1 MRILH
6 QGRASRWTEALP
18 LGNGRIGAMVFGDP
32 ARSRFQLNEETCW
45 SGSPATAQGGLRTA
59 DVDGPSA
66 VARMR
71 DALATGDIDAANRA
85 EFEMQMG
92 FSQAYQPLGDLV
104 IRSSDADAADVR
116 RTLDLDEA
124 IATTEWRT
132 PTGRLRETSWVSA
145 ADDVLVVERA
155 VVDGSP
161 FDAEISLS
169 SPHPTAEHA
178 DPLQLFVRMPS
189 GIARTEGGERPVYGE
204 HAVTALTAVR
214 IEHDGAGEGG
224 SVVGARRM
232 RVVLAVATDARGMH
246 DMPHGDRAR
255 LEREAAATLDAA
267 SGRDLRIRH
276 RDAHRALWDRTELTL
291 AAPPAEIDAVE
302 LLAST
307 AHTGDSALLAQLAF
321 AYGRYLLISSSR
333 PGGLPANLQGIW
345 NDKVLPPW
353 HSNYTT
359 NINLEMNY
367 WPAEAVGLS
376 ECHEPLL
383 TWIEELAR
391 AGAETASTLYRA
403 PGWVVHH
410 NSDPWGFSVPVGHGS
425 FDPVWSMW
433 PLGAAWLCR
442 HFRERWQ
449 FTADPAEARRAW
461 PTIRGAAEF
470 LHAWL
475 VDDDGVRGTS
485 PSTSPENR
493 YRMPDG
499 RVTGLSTSTTSD
511 LAMIR
516 DLFEGVREAAD
527 MLGIEDDF
535 TRSLAEDL
543 AALPREQIDAAGRVR
558 EWPGDPEGEDPH
570 HRHQSHL
577 YGVLPGETILPWR
590 DDALARAAAFS
601 LDERGPR
608 STGWSLAWRVG
619 LRARLRDAD
628 AAHAAL
634 LTFLAPLADPDAPG
648 PQGDAGL
655 YANLFCAHPPFQID
669 GNFGVTAAITEMI
682 VQSHGGRVAVLPALP
697 AHWPSGRIRGVRV
710 RGGGEVDLAW
720 DGGRATRFE
729 LRAAAGS
736 RFAVELDGA
745 VHDIVVPDGGI
756 VRLEPTR

>member
-1 MRILH
+1 
-6 QGRASRWTEALP
+6 
-18 LGNGRIGAMVFGDP
+18 
-32 ARSRFQLNEETCW
+32 
-45 SGSPATAQGGLRTA
+45 
-59 DVDGPSA
+59 
-66 VARMR
+66 
-71 DALATGDIDAANRA
+71 
-85 EFEMQMG
+85 
-92 FSQAYQPLGDLV
+92 
-104 IRSSDADAADVR
+104 
-116 RTLDLDEA
+116 
-124 IATTEWRT
+124 
-132 PTGRLRETSWVSA
+132 
-145 ADDVLVVERA
+145 
-155 VVDGSP
+155 
-161 FDAEISLS
+161 
-169 SPHPTAEHA
+169 
-178 DPLQLFVRMPS
+178 
-189 GIARTEGGERPVYGE
+189 
-204 HAVTALTAVR
+204 
-214 IEHDGAGEGG
+214 
-224 SVVGARRM
+224 
-232 RVVLAVATDARGMH
+232 
-246 DMPHGDRAR
+246 
-255 LEREAAATLDAA
+255 
-267 SGRDLRIRH
+267 
-276 RDAHRALWDRTELTL
+276 
-291 AAPPAEIDAVE
+291 
-302 LLAST
+302 
-307 AHTGDSALLAQLAF
+307 
-321 AYGRYLLISSSR
+321 
-333 PGGLPANLQGIW
+333 
-345 NDKVLPPW
+345 
-353 HSNYTT
+353 
-359 NINLEMNY
+359 
-367 WPAEAVGLS
+367 
-376 ECHEPLL
+376 
-383 TWIEELAR
+383 
-391 AGAETASTLYRA
+391 
-403 PGWVVHH
+403 
-410 NSDPWGFSVPVGHGS
+410 
-425 FDPVWSMW
+425 MW

-710 RGGGEVDLAW
+710 RGGGAGARAG
-720 DGGRATRFE
+720 GGRRAPRRALPDSSCAPPPDRASRSSSTAPCTTSSCRTAASSGSSRRADDRPGVCRRGSCPAPVSNPGSAGRVSPPITRSTCVSHRAIGRRRSLASLCV
-729 LRAAAGS
+729 LRRAMEVRGSCRAGL
-736 RFAVELDGA
+736 RR
-745 VHDIVVPDGGI
+745 HP
-756 VRLEPTR
+756 R